1 MLSPTLPY
9 PQRTFSAEEVVD
21 LLGDGDLLWS
31 PLRSNSADSSGAPWQ
46 DGSSCGSGT
55 ITPASTH
62 RLSPPPN
69 DFERVAALASAAT
82 AGVAATLPR
91 GVSSATSVGAGAD
104 LGLLGESTHGL
115 ACFSLGL
122 LDAEDAVP
130 TRGSDAVMDSLSSSA
145 AAAAVAA
152 AAAATTSTNTPNAGG
167 DGGVWNPNALSTVGA
182 GSYGVGVGTSSLGTG
197 RDVASYPAASTVV
210 GIGHGAFA
218 HAVTS

>member
-1 MLSPTLPY
+1 MRAV
-9 PQRTFSAEEVVD
+9 PQRTFSPEEVVD

-31 PLRSNSADSSGAPWQ
+31 PLRSTSADSSGAPWQ
-46 DGSSCGSGT
+46 DGSSCGSST
-55 ITPASTH
+55 VPPASTH

-91 GVSSATSVGAGAD
+91 GVSSATSIGAGAD

-122 LDAEDAVP
+122 LDAEDVVP
-130 TRGSDAVMDSLSSSA
+130 TRGADAVMDSLSSS
-145 AAAAVAA
+145 AAAVAA

-197 RDVASYPAASTVV
+197 RDVAYPAASTVV